1 MGSRGVPG
9 GLPGGSP
16 GPGPGL
22 GPRVRARG
30 PGFGAPTPRTNSGF
44 YIDFPIA
51 NFDQK
56 LIARPACP
64 KARPNFFLHPSP
76 SKSRQIFGP
85 YSGRF
90 RAHIRAHIRAHFG
103 HMMFEIGRL
112 PLLASEYP
120 HPPIGP
126 KSAPKLVPTWPQ
138 VGPKLDPNRPQIG
151 PTSTQIGPTLAHHWL
166 QNGPTSAPG
175 DPGSPPP
182 ARGVYVFSIIS

>member
-44 YIDFPIA
+44 YIDFPIT

-90 RAHIRAHIRAHFG
+90 RACFRGHIRAHFG

-112 PLLASEYP
+112 PLVASEYP

-126 KSAPKLVPTWPQ
+126 KSAPNWFQLGPRLAPNWIHT
-138 VGPKLDPNRPQIG
+138 GPKLAQHRPKLVQHWPIIGSKMAQHRPRGTPDPPPRG
-151 PTSTQIGPTLAHHWL
+151 
-166 QNGPTSAPG
+166 
-175 DPGSPPP
+175 PGSLC
-182 ARGVYVFSIIS
+182 FL